1 MFSFPKPERSR
12 QGLVC
17 WLGAEGL
24 NQVSIDRCDLA
35 RSDMRLVYTHP
46 NSILVGSM
54 GSLLGAAGIEFTF
67 RNELLAG
74 ASGEIAPGE
83 TWMEVWV
90 VKDEEADTALT
101 LISQVIDPQP
111 GNDWSCAGCTEAN
124 PSTFETCWHCGK
136 AART

>member
-1 MFSFPKPERSR
+1 MFSIPKPERSC

-17 WLGAEGL
+17 WLGAQGL
-24 NQVSIDRCDLA
+24 SQVFIDRGDLA

-54 GSLLGAAGIEFTF
+54 GSLLGAAGIEFTL
-67 RNELLAG
+67 RNEFLAG

-90 VKDEEADTALT
+90 VKDEEADRALK
-101 LISQVIDPQP
+101 LISQVVDPP
-111 GNDWSCAGCTEAN
+111 PDDDWSCANCNELN

-136 AART
+136 PTKT